1 MRESPECQIHADKSD
16 ARLSVA
22 NRRFNRAILICA
34 VATVLLFLGT
44 VWLLGQFLRAEHES
58 LFTTLVFV
66 LGPLF
71 LAVGLAVAF
80 RIGRHA

>member
-1 MRESPECQIHADKSD
+1 MNFPTHEMSPEERS
-16 ARLSVA
+16 ART
-22 NRRFNRAILICA
+22 NRRFNRAILICV
-34 VATVLLFLGT
+34 VATGLLFLGT
-44 VWLLGQFLRAEHES
+44 VWLLEQVLRAEHES
-58 LFTTLVFV
+58 LFTALVFV